1 MTHYLMVEND
11 EIIGASECTSGGD
24 ILDIE
29 VSEELYNSWK
39 EDHDKYIYSDGAII
53 ENPDYDE
60 IKRQKEQEH
69 INNLTITAQDL
80 LDLIANNGV
89 SWEEIDS
96 FLNANKEFK
105 LRLTTCQNVFCGVLR
120 QFLPL
125 SIGNVTLTDSVVVNA
140 FKVKNGELP
149 D

>member
-1 MTHYLMVEND
+1 MFYIMVEND
-11 EIIGASECTSGGD
+11 NIIACGQCPCASED
-24 ILDIE
+24 IQSIE
-29 VSEELYNSWK
+29 VSEEVYNSYI
-39 EDHDKYIYSDGAII
+39 EDKDRYIYDNGSII
-53 ENPDYDE
+53 ENPDYE
-60 IKRQKEQEH
+60 EGKRQKETER
-69 INNLTITAQDL
+69 INNLTMTAQDL
-80 LDLIANNGV
+80 LDLIANSGA

-125 SIGNVTLTDSVVVNA
+125 SIGNVTLTDEMVVKA
-140 FKVKNGELP
+140 FKIKNGELP